1 MYHNALCFPR
11 LVDAKVDRVEYVRFF
26 KERYD
31 QDMSAADLDFDSI
44 DMNGDGFY
52 TWEDYGN
59 QFKGEY

>member
-1 MYHNALCFPR
+1 M
-11 LVDAKVDRVEYVRFF
+11 DAKVDRVEYVRFF